1 VFKQSQGNTTQNW
14 TTPEKL
20 ETGRGSASHISN
32 TASTGDHPSVT
43 YDASSIEVLEGLEP
57 VRKRPAM
64 YIGTTGPAGL
74 HHLVYEIVDNS
85 IDEAL
90 AGYCGLIEI
99 EIREDGSISVR
110 DDGRGIPVDQHPV
123 ENRSAAEVV
132 LTTLHAGGKFDEN
145 SYKVSGG
152 LHGVG
157 ISVVNALSTHLQV
170 SIRRNG
176 RVWEQSYERGVPT
189 APLED
194 VGESSDTGT
203 TITFTPDMEIFP
215 SVEYSFDVLSKR
227 LRELSFLNAGVR
239 IMITDK
245 RDDKAHDFC
254 YEGGIRSF
262 VEHLNVNKTPLHDD
276 VVYIAGEKPFDDH
289 GREVPVSIEIAL
301 QYNDSYNENVYSFA
315 NNINTIEGGT
325 HLVGFRTALTRTIN
339 RYLANSVKGTKSS
352 AESVSGDD
360 LREGLTAVISVK
372 LPQPEFE
379 GQTKAKLGTSE
390 VRGIVEAI
398 MYQELTNFLEENPRV
413 AKPIVAKVVDAAKAR
428 EAARKARDLARRKGA
443 LADFSLPG
451 KLADC
456 QERDPKNCEIFIV
469 EGDSAG
475 GTAKQGRDRKTQ
487 AILPIRGKILNVER
501 ARLDRMLASAEIQ
514 AIIAALGCGIG
525 LDFKAEKAR
534 YHKVVIMTDADVD
547 GSHIRT
553 LLLTFFYRQMRE
565 LIDHGYLYIAQ
576 PPLFRA
582 VRNKRVTYLKDEP
595 GLETYLLDHA
605 LQNAVVTAGPDSNT
619 IEGDQLAE
627 LFEKASAFRRGL
639 ERFAVRMLD
648 ERVVNAV
655 VRSEIYQEE
664 NLSAP
669 EFLLTQIG
677 PRIQAA
683 FSRIDPDTDEI
694 LFSTEGGNGEGDA
707 RLVAAT
713 RRAGIEHR
721 IVIDSEFLES
731 TDMRRLCRLH
741 EEIKEVSPGPYG
753 LQLEN
758 NDTQEFGGADELLG
772 VVLDLGRKGISIQR
786 YKGLGEMNPD
796 QLAETTMNS
805 ENRILRQ
812 VRVDDAV
819 EADEVFTT
827 LMGDVVEPRRKF
839 IEDNALN
846 VENLDI

>member
-1 VFKQSQGNTTQNW
+1 
-14 TTPEKL
+14 
-20 ETGRGSASHISN
+20 
-32 TASTGDHPSVT
+32 
-43 YDASSIEVLEGLEP
+43 
-57 VRKRPAM
+57 M

-74 HHLVYEIVDNS
+74 HHLVYEVVDNS

-90 AGYCGLIEI
+90 AGFCSQIEI
-99 EIREDGSISVR
+99 NLRADGSVMIR
-110 DDGRGIPVDQHPV
+110 DDGRGIPVDKHPN
-123 ENRSAAEVV
+123 EDRSAAEVV

-157 ISVVNALSTHLQV
+157 ISVVNALSTHLKV
-170 SIRRNG
+170 SIQRSG
-176 RVWEQSYERGVPT
+176 KTWEQEYERGFAT
-189 APLED
+189 GPLAE
-194 VGESSDTGT
+194 VGDADSTGT
-203 TITFTPDMEIFP
+203 SIAFSPDPEIFP
-215 SVEYSFDVLSKR
+215 SVEFSFDVLSRR

-239 IMITDK
+239 IIITDE
-245 RDDKAHDFC
+245 RDDKKHDFC

-262 VEHLNVNKTPLHDD
+262 VEHLNVNKTPLHDEPVFISGD
-276 VVYIAGEKPFDDH
+276 RSFDDH
-289 GREVPVSIEIAL
+289 GRTVNVNVEIAL
-301 QYNDSYNENVYSFA
+301 QYNDSYNEAVFSFA
-315 NNINTIEGGT
+315 NNINTIEGGS
-325 HLVGFRTALTRTIN
+325 HLIGFRTALTRTIN
-339 RYLANSVKGTKSS
+339 RYLGNQAKGTKSP

-360 LREGLTAVISVK
+360 LREGLTAVVSVK

-398 MYQELTNFLEENPRV
+398 MYQELSSFLEENPRI

-456 QERDPKNCEIFIV
+456 QERDPEKCEIFIV

-501 ARLDRMLASAEIQ
+501 ARLDRMLASNEIQ

-525 LDFKAEKAR
+525 PDFNATKAR

-565 LIDHGYLYIAQ
+565 LIEAGYLYIAL

-582 VRNKRVTYLKDEP
+582 QRGKKVTYLKDEP
-595 GLETYLLDHA
+595 SLETFLLDHA
-605 LQNAVVTAGPDSNT
+605 LQSAGVTAGADSAP
-619 IEGDQLAE
+619 IEGEALRE
-627 LFEKASAFRRGL
+627 MFEKASAYRKGL
-639 ERFAVRMLD
+639 ERFTVRMLD
-648 ERVVNAV
+648 ERVVNSI
-655 VRSEIYQEE
+655 VRSGVFEAE
-664 NLSAP
+664 NLGDP
-669 EFLLTQIG
+669 EVLLNEIA
-677 PRIQAA
+677 PRIQEA
-683 FSRIDPDTDEI
+683 FLRIDAEADEI

-713 RRAGIEHR
+713 RRAGVEHR
-721 IVIDSEFLES
+721 ITIDSEFLSSADMQRLIRLAGEINQVSVAPYRLELEGDES
-731 TDMRRLCRLH
+731 
-741 EEIKEVSPGPYG
+741 
-753 LQLEN
+753 
-758 NDTQEFGGADELLG
+758 QEFEGADELLE
-772 VVLDLGRKGISIQR
+772 VVLDIGRKGLSIQR

-796 QLAETTMNS
+796 QLAETTMNA
-805 ENRILRQ
+805 ENRALCQ

-846 VENLDI
+846 VENLDV

>member
-1 VFKQSQGNTTQNW
+1 M
-14 TTPEKL
+14 
-20 ETGRGSASHISN
+20 
-32 TASTGDHPSVT
+32 T

-99 EIREDGSISVR
+99 EIHEDGSISVR

-157 ISVVNALSTHLQV
+157 ISVVNALSTNLKV
-170 SIRRNG
+170 SIRRSG
-176 RVWEQSYERGVPT
+176 RTWEQRYERGVPM

-194 VGESSDTGT
+194 VGEASDTGT
-203 TITFTPDMEIFP
+203 TITFSPDTEIFP
-215 SVEYSFDVLSKR
+215 SVEYSFDILSKR

-262 VEHLNVNKTPLHDD
+262 VEHLNVNKTPLHED
-276 VVYIAGEKPFDDH
+276 VVYIAGEKPFNDH
-289 GREVPVSIEIAL
+289 GREVLVAIEIAL

-339 RYLANSVKGTKSS
+339 RYLANSVKGTKST

-456 QERDPKNCEIFIV
+456 QERDPELCEIFIV

-501 ARLDRMLASAEIQ
+501 ARLDRMLASVEIQ

-565 LIDHGYLYIAQ
+565 LIDQGYLYIAQ

-582 VRNKRVTYLKDEP
+582 VRSKKVTYLKDEP

-605 LQNAVVTAGPDSNT
+605 LQNAVVKAGPDSNT
-619 IEGDQLAE
+619 IEGEQLGE
-627 LFEKASAFRRGL
+627 LFEKA
-639 ERFAVRMLD
+639 
-648 ERVVNAV
+648 
-655 VRSEIYQEE
+655 
-664 NLSAP
+664 
-669 EFLLTQIG
+669 
-677 PRIQAA
+677 
-683 FSRIDPDTDEI
+683 
-694 LFSTEGGNGEGDA
+694 
-707 RLVAAT
+707 
-713 RRAGIEHR
+713 
-721 IVIDSEFLES
+721 
-731 TDMRRLCRLH
+731 
-741 EEIKEVSPGPYG
+741 
-753 LQLEN
+753 
-758 NDTQEFGGADELLG
+758 
-772 VVLDLGRKGISIQR
+772 
-786 YKGLGEMNPD
+786 
-796 QLAETTMNS
+796 
-805 ENRILRQ
+805 
-812 VRVDDAV
+812 
-819 EADEVFTT
+819 
-827 LMGDVVEPRRKF
+827 
-839 IEDNALN
+839 
-846 VENLDI
+846 